1 VKVFVAGASGAIGQR
16 LVPKLVEAGH
26 SVTGMTRTP
35 RKAEAIEAAG
45 ARPAVADALDR
56 AAVSE
61 VVAAAEP
68 QVVVHQLT
76 SLASLSGNPRRFDRE
91 FAPTN
96 RLRTEG
102 TENLL
107 GAARAAGA
115 RRFVAQSFAGW
126 LYARQGGAVKTEED
140 PLETKP
146 PVGGL
151 ETVAAIRYLEHSV
164 TRAEG
169 LEGVVLRYGGFY
181 GPGTSLARGSKDAF
195 AETIRKRRFPILGDG
210 TGVWS
215 FVHIDDAAAATLAAV
230 EGGEPGIYNVV
241 DDDPAPV
248 SEWLPSLATA
258 MGAKPPLRV
267 PTWVGRLVGG
277 ELAVAV
283 MIEARGASNAKA
295 KRELGWQP
303 RHPSWREGFCTGLG

>member
-169 LEGVVLRYGGFY
+169 VEGVVLRYGGFY